1 MIEKF
6 LNNRLL
12 VLYISPFILGSLS
25 IISFQPFKITL
36 INFIILPLIFFF
48 IVYINKKS
56 KGVYRK
62 KSYKKNFFLFG
73 LLFGFGFYF
82 SVFLGLLT
90 RLPLMIILKF

>member
-82 SVFLGLLT
+82 SGISWIANSLT
-90 RLPLMIILKF
+90 FNDDLKF